1 MIVQWHDS
9 VKGKLMIHTLTST
22 ETILNVDVRVQESRV
37 GDSNVEGVLNLK
49 LKKTLTAQSFEEQQV
64 YLTASST
71 AAYVSFNKLDQRHRF
86 RASVNLL
93 ACNNETYN
101 FTQGSSSSGLGYA
114 LACFD
119 AWWRINLQKSDSFAH
134 PVFAT
139 GEVLTSGH
147 IKAIGHIVEK
157 LESTCKYVEQNQDT
171 ISSFYLCY
179 PQDNDKDIPEAL
191 RKRLESLGGILIPSE
206 RLQYTLGQL
215 LGDAYDG
222 DPLGRWQPFKGLKSF
237 DYEDSVRFFGRD
249 KDVERLYNDIKQNS
263 GLLIVSG
270 ASGTGKSSLIKAG
283 LIPKLE
289 QEHDE
294 LHWAYCTPN
303 SLKEDQGILRFILE
317 QLFIAWDI
325 KDQNIDELVSTL
337 NHSIEEGVASLSSLV
352 TPEAKQCLLYLDQYE
367 EVFSQSAQDID
378 GIGSELSIIDG
389 LAKAFP
395 ALNIVLAIRNEY
407 LGRLLDNQ
415 ALRSPIIS
423 NVASQL
429 TSQEWEAIVHEQA
442 LFSGITFEQKDENN
456 EALDTIIIEEA
467 IKTPYALPMVSFLLE
482 QLYIKAT
489 EEKTNTT
496 VLQHKHYQ
504 ALGGLT
510 GAIAYRASTVLQESD
525 ASEKTTSTF
534 FDYFVGVNP
543 EGLPFARCV
552 ELADIASNKPLY
564 NLVKG
569 FIDANLIVSVA
580 GDADSSAV
588 KLAHDSLFTHWD
600 ALKKWIVDSKEY
612 LLWRYSIDGQYT
624 RWQQATANKKD
635 YLLKDKQLLK
645 EGKGY
650 LKLNLIRDSKL
661 NEYLSTS
668 IKQKNKKQLSVLFVF
683 VILPL
688 LLTGLYQWDKH
699 RIKTYYYSAVGERWS
714 VPFGINELTDEQV
727 KHRTFSYRM
736 DYQGGVLKR
745 LAHVNSFNTL
755 TIDESKNNTALWEYK
770 FSTDG
775 MIQSIVAKDQTK
787 KVIGTTNFQ
796 FDGKERA
803 IADLS
808 SKFGKKNF
816 KQKTKNLKFLPYFKQ
831 KNNSLNFTNSDVSQ
845 HLLTYSIDGYLI
857 KKEFQNAYGT
867 KKPVRNQYYGVKYEY
882 DQNGQ
887 IKLEY
892 YIDNHGSLTSGD
904 SNIAKVKYEYDHFGN
919 ILHIEVS
926 DKNEHFGTIQF
937 SFDEWGNQKE
947 KSYHDKL
954 GAPVSDNGIAKISND
969 IDQRGNITKTY
980 LFDIKGNLKESLFSI
995 AIREMEY
1002 DLNGRL
1008 SKISFLNSMS
1018 RPVNNKE
1025 GYAKQVISYDA
1036 QGRILEA
1043 FHYGENLKPAPNQ
1056 LGCTLVKRTYNENSE
1071 ILTDA
1076 CLDENEKPTLDIQNV
1091 AKYVMAYNQWG
1102 FKKQLTMLGEDNRL
1116 TLNSDGFAKV
1126 VFETDMRGNNLSESY
1141 FGIDGKPIR
1150 IEGDA
1155 VKNTYKYDDQGNVI
1169 EQSFWDELGNLTEI
1183 DGLAILKNDYDDLG
1197 RQTQEYYLNKM
1208 GQPTLFEGINYYKK
1222 TTKYSTKGD
1231 YVASINY
1238 FDVKGNILDLMS
1250 RPTEKNAYPIES
1262 KNTKITTSPKSAKV
1276 FIDNKFVGLTPF
1288 HKHIPTGKHELRIVK
1303 EGYLETA
1310 STINIFKD
1318 EEHYSSF
1325 SLSMTPKPEAFN
1337 VQFLQEKAK
1346 EGDMR
1351 SQSQLGDYYSFTK
1364 KNYELAKVWYEKAAN
1379 NGSTEAMH
1387 QLGLLYMWS
1396 ENTREKG
1403 FFWLQKAARVGFLQ
1417 SQYILGYEY
1426 LIGERVSIDDEI
1438 ALKWLTLA
1446 AKKGHSSAQFQLG
1459 RMYQYG
1465 WGIQKDSKVAL
1476 KWYLLA
1482 ANDGHALSCNALA
1495 NLHRKGEGTVKNLSE
1510 AFYWNMLGAELGN
1523 AESYYQVGLA
1533 YMEGTEVNKDTNNA
1547 VLWLMKAFQS
1557 KDKLVRSGAAGM
1569 LGLIYEN
1576 GLGIPSDFEKAIFFH
1591 NKALEDEGFSS
1602 VFSLAYMYLQGHG
1615 VEVNYKKAVK
1625 LFRISHGKGDKR
1637 ATEWLTQNGE
1647 I

>member
-1 MIVQWHDS
+1 MLYI
-9 VKGKLMIHTLTST
+9 LTST

-49 LKKTLTAQSFEEQQV
+49 LKQTLSSQSFEEQQA
-64 YLTASST
+64 YLTASAT

-93 ACNNETYN
+93 ACNNEIFN

-119 AWWRINLQKSDSFAH
+119 AWWRINLQKNNSFAY
-134 PVFAT
+134 PVFST

-157 LESTCKYVEQNQDT
+157 LESTCKYVEKNQGS

-191 RKRLESLGGILIPSE
+191 RKCLESLGGILIPSE

-215 LGDAYDG
+215 LGDDYDG

-249 KDVERLYNDIKQNS
+249 KDVERLYSDIKQNS

-303 SLKEDQGILRFILE
+303 SLKEGQGVLLFILE
-317 QLFIAWDI
+317 QLLIAWDI
-325 KDQNIDELVSTL
+325 KKQNIDELVSTL
-337 NHSIEEGVASLSSLV
+337 NHSIEEGITSLSSLV
-352 TPEAKQCLLYLDQYE
+352 TPETKQCLLYLDQYE
-367 EVFSQSAQDID
+367 EVFSQSEQDIES
-378 GIGSELSIIDG
+378 IGSELSIIDG
-389 LAKAFP
+389 LAKALSK
-395 ALNIVLAIRNEY
+395 LNIVLAIRNEY

-442 LFSGITFEQKDENN
+442 LFSGITFEPEGENN

-482 QLYIKAT
+482 QLYSKAI
-489 EEKTNTT
+489 EEKTNAT

-510 GAIAYRASTVLQESD
+510 GAIAYRASSVLQESD

-552 ELADIASNKPLY
+552 ELADIASNKTLY
-564 NLVKG
+564 HLVKG

-580 GDADSSAV
+580 GDTDNSAV
-588 KLAHDSLFTHWD
+588 KLAHDSLFTHWE
-600 ALKKWIVDSKEY
+600 ALKAWIEGSKEY
-612 LLWRYSIDGQYT
+612 LLWRYSIDGQFT
-624 RWQQATANKKD
+624 RWQQATTNKAD
-635 YLLKDKQLLK
+635 YLLKDNQLLK
-645 EGKGY
+645 EGKDY

-661 NEYLSTS
+661 KGYLSAS
-668 IKQKNKKQLSVLFVF
+668 LKQKSRKQLSVFFVF
-683 VILPL
+683 IILPL
-688 LLTGLYQWDKH
+688 LLAGIYQWDKH
-699 RIKTYYYSAVGERWS
+699 RIKTYYYSAIGERWS
-714 VPFGINELTDEQV
+714 VPFGLNELTDEQV
-727 KHRTFSYRM
+727 SHRTFSYKM
-736 DYQGGVLKR
+736 EYQGGVLKR
-745 LAHVNSFNTL
+745 LVHVNSYNTL
-755 TIDESKNNTALWEYK
+755 TIDELKNNTAIWEYK

-787 KVIGTTNFQ
+787 KVIGITNFQ

-816 KQKTKNLKFLPYFKQ
+816 KQKTRNLKFLPYFNPQ
-831 KNNSLNFTNSDVSQ
+831 NSALNHTNSDISQ

-867 KKPVRNQYYGVKYEY
+867 KKPIRNQYYGVKYEY

-892 YIDNHGSLTSGD
+892 YIDDHGSLTSGE

-919 ILHIEVS
+919 ILNKDVS
-926 DKNEHFGTIQF
+926 DKNEHGGIIQF

-954 GAPVSDNGIAKISND
+954 GKSASDNGIAKISND

-980 LFDIKGNLKESLFSI
+980 LFDINGNLKESPFSI
-995 AIREMEY
+995 AIKEMKY
-1002 DLNGRL
+1002 DPIGRL
-1008 SKISFLNSMS
+1008 NQISFFNGTSKF
-1018 RPVNNKE
+1018 VNNKE
-1025 GYAKQVISYDA
+1025 GYAKQVIKHDTQGHIIEVMQYDK
-1036 QGRILEA
+1036 
-1043 FHYGENLKPAPNQ
+1043 YLKPTPNH
-1056 LGCTLVKRTYNENSE
+1056 LGCISNERTYNENSE
-1071 ILTDA
+1071 ILSDA
-1076 CLDENEKPTLDIQNV
+1076 CLNENGKLTPDIQNV
-1091 AKYVMAYNQWG
+1091 AKYVVSYNQWG
-1102 FKKQLTMLGEDNRL
+1102 FKKQMSFFGENDQL

-1126 VFETDMRGNNLSESY
+1126 VFEIDMKGNTLSESY
-1141 FGIDGKPIR
+1141 FGTDGKPIR
-1150 IEGDA
+1150 VEGDS
-1155 VKNTYKYDDQGNVI
+1155 VKNTYKYDDQNNVV
-1169 EQSFWDELGNLTEI
+1169 EQSFWDEQGNLTEI

-1197 RQTQEYYLNKM
+1197 RNTQEYYLDKM
-1208 GQPTLFEGINYYKK
+1208 GQPILRNDLNYYKQI
-1222 TTKYSTKGD
+1222 TQYSKKGN
-1231 YVASINY
+1231 YIASINY
-1238 FDVKGNILDLMS
+1238 FDVNGNILDLMS
-1250 RPTEKNAYPIES
+1250 RPTEKNSYPIES
-1262 KNTKITTSPKSAKV
+1262 KNTKILSTPGRAKV

-1288 HKHIPTGKHELRIVK
+1288 HKHVPLGKHELKIVK
-1303 EGYLETA
+1303 ANYLEIT
-1310 STINIFKD
+1310 STINIIDD
-1318 EEHYSSF
+1318 EVF
-1325 SLSMTPKPEAFN
+1325 SLNFNLPISPKTEDFS
-1337 VQFLQEKAK
+1337 VQSLNEKAQK
-1346 EGDMR
+1346 GDSL
-1351 SQSQLGDYYSFTK
+1351 SQSQLGDYYTFTET
-1364 KNYELAKVWYEKAAN
+1364 NYDLAKIWYEKAAN

-1387 QLGLLYMWS
+1387 HLGLIYIWS
-1396 ENTREKG
+1396 EDTREKG
-1403 FFWLQKAARVGFLQ
+1403 VYWLQQAANSGVLQ

-1426 LIGERVSIDDEI
+1426 LTGAKISINDVE
-1438 ALKWLTLA
+1438 AQKWLTIA
-1446 AKKGHSSAQFQLG
+1446 AHKGHASAQYELG
-1459 RMYQYG
+1459 RMNNYG
-1465 WGIQKDSKVAL
+1465 WGMDKDSSIAF
-1476 KWYLLA
+1476 KWYLIA
-1482 ANDGHALSCNALA
+1482 ATEGNALSCNALA
-1495 NLHRKGEGTVKNLSE
+1495 SLYRKGEGAVKNLSE

-1523 AESYYQVGLA
+1523 ENSYYRVGEA
-1533 YMEGTEVNKDTNNA
+1533 YLGGAGVNKDTNKA
-1547 VLWLMKAFQS
+1547 ILWLMKAFQS
-1557 KDKLVRSGAAGM
+1557 KDKLIRSGAAGM

-1576 GLGIPSDFEKAIFFH
+1576 GKGVRSDFEKAFFFN
-1591 NKALEDEGFSS
+1591 NKALEDDNFPSA
-1602 VFSLAYMYLQGHG
+1602 FPLAYMYLQGHG
-1615 VEVNYKKAVK
+1615 VEVNYTKAVE
-1625 LFRISHGKGDKR
+1625 LFEISHSKGDKR
-1637 ATEWLTQNGE
+1637 ATQWLTQNGE